1 MIRQLCTYGTQVL
14 QNIVICR
21 CLSDQL
27 FDSAVADLLTP
38 DKLQLYL
45 AQHCPI
51 LQYQISRLKSPIQI
65 L

>member
-27 FDSAVADLLTP
+27 FDSAIADLLTP
-38 DKLQLYL
+38 DKSHY
-45 AQHCPI
+45 I
-51 LQYQISRLKSPIQI
+51 LFNIVQYCNTKFRD
-65 L
+65 